1 MALLRRLRTN
11 RFRVGTSGER
21 GAELIEFA
29 FVLPVLLLVAFGII
43 DFGFLFKEYEVV
55 TNAAREGAR
64 LKSLG
69 DSTAYSNADVQ
80 ARVLNYII
88 NGGLDG
94 SLLVTP
100 VPVTATTI
108 PVSATDPTVTA
119 SAFTVTVT
127 YPHRFWVLAGIA
139 QMFGGSFGTANLTA
153 SSTMR
158 SEVQAAP

>member
-1 MALLRRLRTN
+1 VALLSRLRVT
-11 RFRVGTSGER
+11 RLRAAARGER

-29 FVLPVLLLVAFGII
+29 FGLPILLLVAFDII

-69 DSTAYSNADVQ
+69 DSTGYSTADVN
-80 ARVLNYII
+80 ARVLQYII

-94 SLLVTP
+94 SLLQQP
-100 VPVTATTI
+100 VSVTAASI
-108 PVSATDPTVTA
+108 PVNAGGTVNA
-119 SAFTVTVT
+119 SGFTVTVT
-127 YPHRFWVLAGIA
+127 YPHRFWVLAGIS

>member
-1 MALLRRLRTN
+1 MALLSRPRVYRLRAGA
-11 RFRVGTSGER
+11 RGER

-29 FVLPVLLLVAFGII
+29 FVLPILLLVAFGII

-69 DSTAYSNADVQ
+69 DSTGYSTADVQ
-80 ARVLNYII
+80 ARVAQYVI

-94 SLLVTP
+94 SLLQP
-100 VPVTATTI
+100 VSVTAASI
-108 PVSATDPTVTA
+108 PVNAANTVNA
-119 SAFTVTVT
+119 SGYTVTVT
-127 YPHRFWVLAGIA
+127 YPHRFWVLAGIS

-158 SEVQAAP
+158 SEVQAAAP

>member
-1 MALLRRLRTN
+1 VSRRRAAA
-11 RFRVGTSGER
+11 RGER

-29 FVLPVLLLVAFGII
+29 FVLPILLLVAFGII

-69 DSTAYSNADVQ
+69 DSTGYSTADVQ
-80 ARVLNYII
+80 ARVAQYII

-94 SLLVTP
+94 SLLQP
-100 VPVTATTI
+100 VQVSVAAI
-108 PVSATDPTVTA
+108 PVNAALTVNA
-119 SAFTVTVT
+119 SGYTVTVT
-127 YPHRFWVLAGIA
+127 YPHRFWVLAGIS

-158 SEVQAAP
+158 SEVQVAP

>member
-1 MALLRRLRTN
+1 MALLSPRCVGRLRAGA
-11 RFRVGTSGER
+11 RGER

-29 FVLPVLLLVAFGII
+29 FVLPILLLVAFGII

-69 DSTAYSNADVQ
+69 DSTGYSTADVQ
-80 ARVLNYII
+80 ARVLQYII

-94 SLLVTP
+94 SLVQTP
-100 VPVTATTI
+100 VGVTAAAI
-108 PVSATDPTVTA
+108 PITAVPNGPTA
-119 SAFTVTVT
+119 SGFTVTVI
-127 YPHRFWVLAGIA
+127 YPHRFWVLAGIS
-139 QMFGGSFGTANLTA
+139 QMFGGNFGTANLTA

-158 SEVQAAP
+158 SEVQVAP

>member
-1 MALLRRLRTN
+1 MSRLRAVA
-11 RFRVGTSGER
+11 RWER

-29 FVLPVLLLVAFGII
+29 FVLPILLLVAFGII

-69 DSTAYSNADVQ
+69 DSTGYSTADVQ
-80 ARVLNYII
+80 ARVAQYVI

-94 SLLVTP
+94 SLLQP
-100 VPVTATTI
+100 VSVTAASI
-108 PVSATDPTVTA
+108 PVNAANTVNA
-119 SAFTVTVT
+119 SGYTVTVT
-127 YPHRFWVLAGIA
+127 YPHRFWVLAGIS

-158 SEVQAAP
+158 SEVQAAAP

>member
-1 MALLRRLRTN
+1 MALLTRPRAHRFPSRARR
-11 RFRVGTSGER
+11 ER

-43 DFGFLFKEYEVV
+43 DFGFLFREYEVV

-69 DSTAYSNADVQ
+69 DAAGYSSADVQ
-80 ARVLNYII
+80 ARVSSYIV

-94 SLLVTP
+94 SLVN
-100 VPVTATTI
+100 TTVSAASI
-108 PVSATDPTVTA
+108 PVNAGGTVNA
-119 SAFTVTVT
+119 SGYTVQVT

-139 QMFGGSFGTANLTA
+139 QFFGGNFGTANLTA

>member
-1 MALLRRLRTN
+1 MALLTRVRTS
-11 RFRVGTSGER
+11 RFRVSAIGER

-29 FVLPVLLLVAFGII
+29 FVLPVLLFVAFGII

-69 DSTAYSNADVQ
+69 DSTGYSTADVQ
-80 ARVLNYII
+80 SRVQSYII

-94 SLLVTP
+94 SLVN
-100 VPVTATTI
+100 TAVNTANI
-108 PVSATDPTVTA
+108 PVNSGGTVNA
-119 SAFTVTVT
+119 SGSTVQVT

-139 QMFGGSFGTANLTA
+139 QKLGGGFGTATLTA

>member
-1 MALLRRLRTN
+1 MSRLRAGA
-11 RFRVGTSGER
+11 RGER

-29 FVLPVLLLVAFGII
+29 FVLPILLLVAFGII

-69 DSTAYSNADVQ
+69 DSTGYSTADVQ
-80 ARVLNYII
+80 ARVAQYII

-94 SLLVTP
+94 SLLQP
-100 VPVTATTI
+100 VVVNAASI
-108 PVSATDPTVTA
+108 PVNAGGTVNA
-119 SAFTVTVT
+119 SGYTVIVT
-127 YPHRFWVLAGIA
+127 YPHRFWVLAGIS

>member
-1 MALLRRLRTN
+1 MALLTRVRTS
-11 RFRVGTSGER
+11 RFRVSAIGER

-29 FVLPVLLLVAFGII
+29 FVLPVLLFVAFGII

-69 DSTAYSNADVQ
+69 DSTGYSNADVQ

-94 SLLVTP
+94 SLLPSPPAV
-100 VPVTATTI
+100 VVAASI
-108 PVSATDPTVTA
+108 PVNAAGTVTA
-119 SAFTVTVT
+119 SGYTVTVT
-127 YPHRFWVLAGIA
+127 FPHRFWFLAGIA